1 MRYTLSEPAEV
12 VFAVQRKVRG
22 TFQTLSTALV
32 QEGVAGENGFPAAP
46 RAARARP
53 LARGTYRLR
62 ATATDAAGNRS
73 AAAPT
78 TTFRIG

>member
-12 VFAVQRKVRG
+12 VFAVQRKVHG

-32 QEGVAGENGFPAAP
+32 QQGVAGDNGFPLP
-46 RAARARP
+46 HGLRGRP

-73 AAAPT
+73 AATT